1 MSTDEKALPPSL
13 IEFLRLEASARAAGT
28 ISDLG
33 FVIANETHR
42 LVSFRQAFFCPV
54 RGGKLVLD
62 AISGLAGVDR
72 QAPFYDWFVQ
82 FGRYLDSQSI
92 DGEPRIFSKSDFPH
106 HIQVEW
112 ADWLPSFVVIIALK
126 NRDSQVL
133 AYLILAREETFSEEE
148 LKALQS
154 LAQVYG
160 HALSAFPTSR
170 QGYRRFVELAT
181 HRPFLFG
188 VVTLLVILLF
198 IPVRQSSLGQAEVT
212 PLTYNSITS
221 PLDGVIALLLVKPN
235 ERVHK
240 GQILFRLDDTTI
252 RNRLESA
259 HRTMSVAKSEEF
271 LSLQKS
277 FVDQQSRGELAT
289 QEARVREKG
298 SAISYMREMLDK
310 MEVRAP
316 SDGIVLFGD
325 PTDWEGKPVTTGER
339 VMMLADEQ
347 SAGITVWLPAS
358 DAVTLEPGRRVR
370 LFLHTAPLKPRE
382 GIILRSSYQP
392 VLSPD
397 GIASYRVTAEFAAGT
412 EKPRLGMKGTAK
424 VYGDR
429 VSLGYYLFR
438 RPLAAV
444 RQRLGW

>member
-1 MSTDEKALPPSL
+1 MSTDEKAPPPSL
-13 IEFLRLEASARAAGT
+13 IEFLRIEASARAART

-54 RGGKLVLD
+54 RGGRLFLEV
-62 AISGLAGVDR
+62 ISGLAGVDR
-72 QAPFYDWFVQ
+72 QSPFYDWFVE
-82 FGRYLDSQSI
+82 FGRHLDSQTI
-92 DGEPRIFSKSDFPH
+92 DSDPRIFSKSDFPEP
-106 HIQVEW
+106 IQLEW
-112 ADWLPSFVVIIALK
+112 TDWLPSFVVIIALK
-126 NRDSQVL
+126 DRDSQVL
-133 AYLILAREETFSEEE
+133 AYLILAREDTFSEEE

-160 HALSAFPTSR
+160 HSLSAFPRSR
-170 QGYRRFVELAT
+170 PVYRRFAELAT

-221 PLDGVIALLLVKPN
+221 PLDGVIASLLVKPN
-235 ERVHK
+235 ERVRK

-271 LSLQKS
+271 LSRQKS

-298 SAISYMREMLDK
+298 STISYMRELMDK

-316 SDGIVLFGD
+316 SDGIVLYGD
-325 PTDWEGKPVTTGER
+325 PSDWEGKPVTTGER

-347 SAGITVWLPAS
+347 SAGMTVWLPAS

-370 LFLHTAPLKPRE
+370 LFLHTAPLQPRE

-412 EKPRLGMKGTAK
+412 ERPRLGLKGTAK

-438 RPLAAV
+438 RPFAAV
-444 RQRLGW
+444 RQKLGW